1 MGHFQSGDIT
11 NKVAMNIHMKSMY
24 GSLLFFLL
32 SKYLGFGW
40 SHHMVCVYEL
50 LQKPLNHFPK
60 WLYHFTFPHLCVRPS
75 PFIFSSTLDMLGL
88 LIISLMTNDDEHR
101 FMCFY
106 TLCYISMAAIINY
119 HKLVGL
125 KQQKVLLSQFWRLNI
140 WNQFYKIK
148 IKVLA
153 EILGENTVSC
163 PFQHLELNSMNS
175 LAHGPL
181 LHLQSHGTAS
191 SLSDSASLR
200 FCHMAFFS
208 SVVKAIS
215 FPLVWHTWLN
225 LRPTQIIQDNLPIS
239 RILIDSHL
247 QSPFFS
253 PTKVTLTWFPGG
265 SVVMNPP
272 ANAGDRDRKSVV

>member
-1 MGHFQSGDIT
+1 
-11 NKVAMNIHMKSMY
+11 
-24 GSLLFFLL
+24 
-32 SKYLGFGW
+32 
-40 SHHMVCVYEL
+40 
-50 LQKPLNHFPK
+50 
-60 WLYHFTFPHLCVRPS
+60 
-75 PFIFSSTLDMLGL
+75 
-88 LIISLMTNDDEHR
+88 
-101 FMCFY
+101 
-106 TLCYISMAAIINY
+106 
-119 HKLVGL
+119 
-125 KQQKVLLSQFWRLNI
+125 
-140 WNQFYKIK
+140 
-148 IKVLA
+148 
-153 EILGENTVSC
+153 
-163 PFQHLELNSMNS
+163 MNS

-191 SLSDSASLR
+191 SLSDSASLC

-272 ANAGDRDRKSVV
+272 ANTGSLSGVGRSLEEEMATHSSVLAWEIPWTEEIGGLRSVESQRVRHDLLTKQKQQQINAASAKYMLKVEQPSKEETLGWTSCLVE

>member
-11 NKVAMNIHMKSMY
+11 NNVAMNIHMKSMY

-50 LQKPLNHFPK
+50 LQKPLNYFPK

-125 KQQKVLLSQFWRLNI
+125 KQQK
-140 WNQFYKIK
+140 
-148 IKVLA
+148 
-153 EILGENTVSC
+153 
-163 PFQHLELNSMNS
+163 
-175 LAHGPL
+175 
-181 LHLQSHGTAS
+181 
-191 SLSDSASLR
+191 
-200 FCHMAFFS
+200 
-208 SVVKAIS
+208 
-215 FPLVWHTWLN
+215 
-225 LRPTQIIQDNLPIS
+225 
-239 RILIDSHL
+239 
-247 QSPFFS
+247 
-253 PTKVTLTWFPGG
+253 
-265 SVVMNPP
+265 
-272 ANAGDRDRKSVV
+272 